1 MSQMTRVED
10 EIQELLS
17 NKEEKMM
24 QIQVMLQQIM
34 QIVGGYLPS
43 LVAALAILI
52 IGWLVA
58 LIVSAIVRAA
68 LRRTTLDN
76 RLAGWI
82 VGEEGAKG
90 VEVERQIGRGVYYLI
105 MIFVLIAFFQ
115 ALGLTI
121 ITEPLNQL
129 LIQVF
134 EYAPRLL
141 GAGLLLLIA
150 WIVASALK
158 LIISRVLSA
167 AKIDERLGRS
177 AALEEEKHVPLA
189 QTLGNAVYWLILL
202 LFLPAVLSALELEG
216 LLQPVQGM
224 INQILGFLPNIFAA
238 GLILA
243 IGWFVARIVQQI
255 VTNLLAAI
263 GTDQLSER
271 VGLAPAL
278 GKQRLSGLLGLVV
291 YVLILIPVLI
301 AALNALAL
309 EAITQPASNM
319 LNAILEAFPAIFAAA
334 LVLVIAYMVGRVV
347 AGLITNLLSGVGFN
361 AILARLGLG
370 KEPGEGVRTPSEVVG
385 YLVLVAVM
393 LFAAIEASRLLGF
406 VLLADLVVQ
415 FTAFASQV
423 VLGLIILAIGLYL
436 SNLAAKTVQA
446 SGAVQAGLLALAA
459 RVSILVLAGAMAL
472 RQMGLANEIINMA
485 FGLLLGAIAVAVALA
500 FGLGGRELA
509 ARELEGWLQS
519 VKGSKSSEE

>member
-1 MSQMTRVED
+1 MQVILDQITR
-10 EIQELLS
+10 L
-17 NKEEKMM
+17 
-24 QIQVMLQQIM
+24 
-34 QIVGGYLPS
+34 VGAYIPN

-58 LIVSAIVRAA
+58 LIVSAIVRGV

-76 RLAGWI
+76 RLARWI
-82 VGEEGAKG
+82 MGEEAAEG
-90 VEVERQIGRGVYYLI
+90 VEVEQQIARGVYYLI
-105 MIFVLIAFFQ
+105 MLFVLIAFFQ
-115 ALGLTI
+115 TLGLTL

-134 EYAPRLL
+134 QYAPRLL

-158 LIISRVLSA
+158 LIISRVLTA
-167 AKIDERLGRS
+167 AKIDERLGS
-177 AALEEEKHVPLA
+177 EAGLEEKRVPLA
-189 QTLGNAVYWLILL
+189 QTLGNVLYWLVFL

-255 VTNLLAAI
+255 VTNLLAAV
-263 GTDQLSER
+263 GADRLSER

-309 EAITQPASNM
+309 EAITRPASNM
-319 LNAILEAFPAIFAAA
+319 LNAILEAIPAIFAAT
-334 LVLVIAYMVGRVV
+334 LVLVIAYVVGRVV
-347 AGLITNLLSGVGFN
+347 AGLITNLLTGVGFN
-361 AILARLGLG
+361 AVLARLGLG
-370 KEPGEGVRTPSEVVG
+370 KEPAEGERTPSEIVG
-385 YLVLVAVM
+385 YLVLVVIM

-406 VLLADLVVQ
+406 VLLADLVAQ
-415 FTAFASQV
+415 FTAFAGQV
-423 VLGLIILAIGLYL
+423 ILGLIIFAIGLYL
-436 SNLAAKTVQA
+436 ANLAAKTVQA
-446 SGAVQAGLLALAA
+446 SGMAQAGFLALAA

-472 RQMGLANEIINMA
+472 RQMGLANEIINLA

-509 ARELEGWLQS
+509 ARELEEWRQS
-519 VKGSKSSEE
+519 IKTEKS